1 MEDALAKAAA
11 ETPDPPPRKRRLL
24 PLLAGLCGAAIF
36 GAGGYLAVA
45 TGLIGGPA
53 PPAEPAGPV
62 PDIAFVPVDP
72 LTVTL
77 PEGASAEHLR
87 FTAQIEVEATNRDSV
102 AHLMPRIL
110 DVMNGYLRA
119 VDVATLEDP
128 AALATLR
135 AQLLRR
141 IQIVTGEG
149 QVRDLLVTEFV
160 MN

>member
-1 MEDALAKAAA
+1 MADATADAD
-11 ETPDPPPRKRRLL
+11 EPPARKRRLL
-24 PLLAGLCGAAIF
+24 PILLGLAGAVIA
-36 GAGGYLAVA
+36 GAGGFYAVSS
-45 TGLIGGPA
+45 GLIGGA
-53 PPAEPAGPV
+53 AEPPTTVGPL

-77 PEGASAEHLR
+77 PQGADARHLR
-87 FTAQIEVEATNRDSV
+87 FTAQIEVAGPHRDEV

-119 VDVATLEDP
+119 VDVMTLQEAT
-128 AALATLR
+128 ALPTLR

-149 QVRDLLVTEFV
+149 RVRDLLVTEFV
-160 MN
+160 LN